1 LRKIRNKKEYFLKK
15 EKDWKGSWKLKR
27 FTKLSCVKKDFRVG
41 FADREFVDRGWRAW
55 KAKGAMGG
63 EQQGSGLMLRLEIYL
78 MMKAENI
85 LGWKANCCLALL
97 HALSMPGDHSYET
110 RGQEE

>member
-1 LRKIRNKKEYFLKK
+1 
-15 EKDWKGSWKLKR
+15 
-27 FTKLSCVKKDFRVG
+27 
-41 FADREFVDRGWRAW
+41 
-55 KAKGAMGG
+55 MGG